1 MRAIVI
7 ILLITASLF
16 AYYLFVYRPR
26 HQVPPEAV
34 YVLPTTAPMVD
45 TTADIRQQIDTL
57 KAGQR
62 LEVLAR
68 TRNWAHV
75 RTESGQTGWV
85 EGKNLI
91 EGPSYEAG
99 QRLLA
104 SLEDTQVQA
113 LGHTS
118 DMANLR
124 LEPSREGSQLAQ
136 LPGNQVVEVLG
147 RRLVDRPLQP
157 DQPPTATP
165 VRDAWYLARADSKAG
180 WILGRLVA
188 LDIPEGVSVY
198 AQGVNIVAWFVL
210 STVADNGRQVP
221 QYLVA
226 DRTGASEYDFDHLRV
241 FTWWIKNQKYAT
253 AYVEGNLNGYFPIRV
268 QQLDGVPHF
277 RLRVVDSQGNKAQ
290 RVYGLFDTVT
300 RLLGVVPGW
309 DTDAMPTTQHTARG
323 ARGRR
328 PAGRR

>member
-1 MRAIVI
+1 LKAIVI
-7 ILLITASLF
+7 ILLTIASLF

-26 HQVPPEAV
+26 HQAPREAV

-45 TTADIRQQIDTL
+45 TPADIRQEVDTL
-57 KAGQR
+57 RAGQR

-68 TRNWAHV
+68 SRNWAHV
-75 RTESGQTGWV
+75 RTESGQSGWV
-85 EGKNLI
+85 EGKDLVD
-91 EGPSYEAG
+91 GPTYEAG

-104 SLEDTQVQA
+104 SLEDTQAQA

-118 DMANLR
+118 DIANLR
-124 LEPSREGSQLAQ
+124 LEPSREGSQLAL
-136 LPGNQVVEVLG
+136 LPGNQAVEVLG

-165 VRDAWYLARADSKAG
+165 IRDAWYLVRADSKAG

-188 LDIPEGVSVY
+188 LDIPEAVSVY
-198 AQGVNIVAWFVL
+198 TQGVNMVAWFVL

-226 DRTGASEYDFDHLRV
+226 ERTGASEYDFDHIRV

-253 AYVEGNLNGYFPIRV
+253 AYVESNLSGYFPIRL
-268 QQLDGVPHF
+268 QRLNGVPHF
-277 RLRVVDSQGNKAQ
+277 RLRVVDGEGNKVQ
-290 RVYGLFDTVT
+290 RVYGLFDTET

-309 DTDAMPTTQHTARG
+309 ETDAMPTTQRRSGA

-328 PAGRR
+328 SAGHR